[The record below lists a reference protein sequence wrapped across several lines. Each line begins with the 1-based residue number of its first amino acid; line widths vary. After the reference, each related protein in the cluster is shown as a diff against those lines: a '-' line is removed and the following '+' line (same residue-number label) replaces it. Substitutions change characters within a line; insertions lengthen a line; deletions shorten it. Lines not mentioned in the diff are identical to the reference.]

1 MNRSE
6 YSKTIRLARL
16 AVEENL
22 MDKSELMAYKS
33 AGRLNAVSRPKAAG
47 LNCNQLCDLEK
58 KISSCVKC
66 RLGKTRIKFVFGEG
80 NPEAELMFV
89 GEGPGYDEDH
99 QGRPFIGR
107 AGQLLTK
114 IIESTGFKR
123 EEVFIANLVKCHPM
137 KEPSDPEKRGN
148 DRPPAPD
155 EIQECLPYLEKQISI
170 IHPRIICALGS
181 YSAKTLLATEE
192 GISTLRGH
200 FTLRNGILVMP
211 TYHPAA
217 LLRNPAWKKEVWH
230 DMKMIIAEL
239 GRSGKKN

>member
-1 MNRSE
+1 
-6 YSKTIRLARL
+6 
-16 AVEENL
+16 
-22 MDKSELMAYKS
+22 MDKSELMADKS
-33 AGRLNAVSRPKAAG
+33 KARPNAVSKPKAAG
-47 LNCNQLCDLEK
+47 LKCNQLCDLEN

-66 RLGKTRIKFVFGEG
+66 GLGKTRIKFVFGEG

-89 GEGPGYDEDH
+89 GEGPGFDEDH

-114 IIESTGFKR
+114 IIESMGFKR
-123 EEVFIANLVKCHPM
+123 DDVFIANLVKCHPM

-148 DRPPAPD
+148 DRAPGPE
-155 EIQECLPYLEKQISI
+155 EIQACLPYLEKQIGI
-170 IHPRIICALGS
+170 IQPRIICALGS

-200 FTLRNGILVMP
+200 FRLRNGIMLMP

-217 LLRNPAWKKEVWH
+217 LLRNPNWKKEVWQ
-230 DMKMIIAEL
+230 DMKKIIAEL
-239 GRSGKKN
+239 KSSKKN

>member
-1 MNRSE
+1 MIDK
-6 YSKTIRLARL
+6 SKT
-16 AVEENL
+16 
-22 MDKSELMAYKS
+22 KP
-33 AGRLNAVSRPKAAG
+33 NAVPMPKPMSGAKG
-47 LNCNQLCDLEK
+47 KQLSDYEK
-58 KISSCVKC
+58 KICTCLKC
-66 RLGKTRIKFVFGEG
+66 PLGKTRIKFVFGEG

-89 GEGPGYDEDH
+89 GEGPGFDEDH

-137 KEPSDPEKRGN
+137 KDPSDNEQRGN
-148 DRPPAPD
+148 DRPPAPE
-155 EIQECLPYLEKQISI
+155 EIQACLPYLDRQIEI

-192 GISTLRGH
+192 SISTLRGI
-200 FTLRNGILVMP
+200 FRLRNDILVMP

-217 LLRNPAWKKEVWH
+217 LLRNPNWKKEVWS
-230 DMKMIIAEL
+230 DMKKIIAEL
-239 GRSGKKN
+239 KNPKS